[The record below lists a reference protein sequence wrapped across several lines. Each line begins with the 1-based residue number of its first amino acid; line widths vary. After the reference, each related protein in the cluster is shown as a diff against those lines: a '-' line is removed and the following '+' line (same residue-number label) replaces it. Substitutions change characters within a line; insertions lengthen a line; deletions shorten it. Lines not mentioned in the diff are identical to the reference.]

1 MKYFIL
7 SLLITL
13 SLNFGFS
20 QCFINKGIGGIYDDQ
35 ANSIAVDNNGN
46 VFITGSFQGTVDF
59 NPGTGTFNLTSLNNG
74 QNQPTKA
81 GFICKF
87 DSNGN
92 FLWAKKT
99 DTWSP
104 SILGTFINTTSS
116 SGSCEPKSLA
126 IDNLGN
132 LCITGNYSGFV
143 AFNTPQITSGLIRD
157 AGSFVWKL
165 DNNGNFIFIKEW
177 VSALSSTISANSI
190 CTDNSNNIYVTGVFY
205 GTVDIYPGTPTSYL
219 SSYNGATGG
228 AFIIKLSS
236 SGGWTTFY
244 PTFAGAIG
252 ESIAVNLSG
261 NILVTGSF
269 AGTVDFDP
277 LPPSTFNLT
286 ANGAADIF
294 VLKLASNGAL
304 VKAISIGGAN
314 NDSGKSIAVDLSGNI
329 YTTGYFAYPT
339 SGTLTTVDFDPG
351 PSVYSLAP
359 FGPQNIYVNKFDS
372 NLNFTWAKNAGS
384 SGSANSGLSLALDNL
399 GNVYSTGFYSG
410 AVDFDPGINI
420 TTLTCVW
427 APAGSAP
434 ANHNDIFVW
443 KLNNSGD
450 FVWANSYGGNGEDTG
465 MDLCTDSQ
473 GNLYST
479 GFFSNT
485 ADFDPSGNVSN
496 LVSNGSKDIYF
507 QKIQPD
513 IIPTI
518 SANGPT
524 SFCPGGSVTL
534 TSSSTTGNTWS
545 TGATTQSITVNS
557 AGTYSVALSNGTCV
571 TNSTPINITSLTA
584 PSVPTIT
591 ANSPTTFCSGGNVTL
606 TSSSASGNTWSNGAT
621 TQAITVNSSGNY
633 SVTVSNGTCS
643 TASIPQQINVI
654 QYPLTPTIAVS
665 GATSFCPG
673 GSVTLT
679 SNSANGNIWSNGAT
693 TQSIIANSQGSYTV
707 SNSNGSC
714 VSNSSPITITILNAP
729 TLPTITASGLTSF
742 CQGDSVVLTSSS
754 VTGNLWSNGETT
766 PSIVVNTNGNYDV
779 TVSNGTC
786 STSSNLVQVNVI
798 SFPIIPTISV
808 SGTTSFCP
816 GETVTLTSSNTNGN
830 SWNTGETSQSITINT
845 ADNYFVSVAN
855 GSCISNSDPVTVTVF
870 SSPPIPTISVSGPLT
885 FCLSDSVVLTSSSSI
900 GNTWSTNETTQ
911 SISVN
916 SSGSYS
922 VSVSN
927 GTCTA
932 TSNPITVDVI
942 LLPTIN
948 SQPSNTQVNIGNQ
961 AIFTTSANGGTYQWQ
976 MNNGAGFQN
985 ISNGGQF
992 SGATTNTLTVANTTL
1007 SNDNNLFRCEI
1018 TANNCSTT
1026 SNSAIL
1032 TIINNVGINEYENKN
1047 IFELYPNPSG
1057 DFVNLKSNL
1066 SLFEIKYEIVDNSGR
1081 IVLSGVL
1088 QTDNQTIDVTKLSR
1102 GIYNL
1107 NVIGT
1112 NSKTMK
1118 LVKD

>member
-157 AGSFVWKL
+157 TGSFVWKL

-219 SSYNGATGG
+219 SSYNGAPGG

-524 SFCPGGSVTL
+524 SFCPGGTVTL

-571 TNSTPINITSLTA
+571 TNSTPINVTSLTA

-621 TQAITVNSSGNY
+621 TQAITVNASGNY

-927 GTCTA
+927 GTCTS

-1057 DFVNLKSNL
+1057 DFVNLKSNQ
-1066 SLFEIKYEIVDNSGR
+1066 SLIGSKYEIIDNAGR
-1081 IVLSGVL
+1081 IVLSEVL
-1088 QTDNQTIDVTKLSR
+1088 QSDNQSIDVSKLSR
-1102 GIYNL
+1102 GIYNI
-1107 NVIGT
+1107 NVIGSH
-1112 NSKTMK
+1112 SKTMK
-1118 LVKD
+1118 LVKN